1 MCKTLEIKA
10 FDRFDNL
17 AGAFFIYVL
26 GSRMV
31 IKIRSEPLAVDLNPL
46 QGKIKK
52 YGSPKRKIKC
62 QMRMRNKTKY
72 GDRTKK
78 RCGYF
83 PVLISLLVHDKIY
96 LSL

>member
-62 QMRMRNKTKY
+62 QMRMRNKTKIWRS
-72 GDRTKK
+72 DKK
-78 RCGYF
+78 AMW
-83 PVLISLLVHDKIY
+83 I
-96 LSL
+96 LSSTHIAFSS